1 MTSCTRWKKNEVW
14 AGRDQLVSAL
24 LPSCRPRL
32 LDGRGGPLPAG
43 RCAVDLAGELRSR
56 GIAAWSQ
63 ESQPFCA
70 RASGKVISDVL
81 ALNKIGVGNLEME
94 RLYEFI
100 NFSLQIGPRRSFVSL
115 SRRRH
120 PCSGEQLGRP
130 ASGLG
135 LSLMEL
141 GLPLTSCSFAFFPY
155 KPGPV
160 WAVVKVRERGGR
172 VQSPGP
178 TPRQPHARGSSNVRR
193 WAASQPGREV
203 AGLEARRGSPKG
215 P

>member
-1 MTSCTRWKKNEVW
+1 MSWCLPCSPA
-14 AGRDQLVSAL
+14 AGLGS
-24 LPSCRPRL
+24 SM
-32 LDGRGGPLPAG
+32 
-43 RCAVDLAGELRSR
+43 AGEARSPPGGARWTWPESSGPGGSRR
-56 GIAAWSQ
+56 G
-63 ESQPFCA
+63 A
-70 RASGKVISDVL
+70 RSHSHFAPGRVAVISDVL

-172 VQSPGP
+172 VQSLGP
-178 TPRQPHARGSSNVRR
+178 TPR
-193 WAASQPGREV
+193 
-203 AGLEARRGSPKG
+203 
-215 P
+215 